1 MVARELAALFERD
14 IYKVIEQVRAFPGE
28 ELLWETRP
36 GVSNSAGNLVLH
48 LIGNLREYIGR
59 QLGGDAYT
67 RQRPKE
73 FSDTGVSGAELIQ
86 RLEEVAS
93 IVPEVVASLTDS
105 ALDVKYPEAVLG
117 HEMTTAYFLIHLIG
131 HLNYHLGQIDYLRR
145 VVTGAGAIQYPNRLM
160 PSKAAVL

>member
-1 MVARELAALFERD
+1 MVAKEIAGLFWRD
-14 IYKVIEQVRAFPGE
+14 INKVMEQVRAFPE
-28 ELLWETRP
+28 EHLLWETRP

-48 LIGNLREYIGR
+48 LIGNLREYVGR
-59 QLGGDAYT
+59 QLGGITFT

-73 FSDTGVSGAELIQ
+73 FSDKAVSAADLIQ

-93 IVPEVVASLTDS
+93 LVSEVVAKFPESGLS
-105 ALDVKYPEAVLG
+105 AKFPENVLG
-117 HEMTTAYFLIHLIG
+117 FEMTNAYFLIHLIG

>member
-1 MVARELAALFERD
+1 MVASELAKLFARD
-14 IYKVIEQVRAFPGE
+14 INKVIEQVRAFPDE
-28 ELLWETRP
+28 QLLWENRP

-48 LIGNLREYIGR
+48 LIGNLKEYVGR
-59 QLGGDAYT
+59 QLGGSAFT
-67 RQRPKE
+67 RQRQKE
-73 FSDTGVSGAELIQ
+73 FSDKGVSSAELIQ

-93 IVPEVVASLTDS
+93 LVPEVVANLTESSLS
-105 ALDVKYPEAVLG
+105 AKYPESVLG
-117 HEMTTAYFLIHLIG
+117 FEMTTSYFLIHLVA